1 MPPALRRRE
10 SCSGWLPP
18 EPFVI
23 GAFRLEDAAP
33 WGRNR
38 VEYTAF
44 FDLAGLP
51 PHQRI
56 LDCAAG
62 PSSFTAEMSRLDHL
76 VVATDPLYRL
86 PKEAI
91 KARIEAT
98 RAPMMAGLRAAAAR
112 FLWDDYG
119 TPEALEATRLSA
131 MKHFL
136 EDYEEGRDAGRYID
150 AALPALP
157 FEEGAFDLA
166 LCSHFLFLYAETLD
180 LDFHLA
186 SALELC
192 RVARQARIFPLLD
205 LEGRPSPHLAPL
217 LDALKVRGLAA
228 EVRAVGYEFQKGG
241 NQMLLIESP
250 RA

>member
-1 MPPALRRRE
+1 MA
-10 SCSGWLPP
+10 G
-18 EPFVI
+18 V
-23 GAFRLEDAAP
+23 FRLEDAAP

-44 FDLAGLP
+44 FDLAELP

-76 VVATDPLYRL
+76 VVAADPLYRW
-86 PKEAI
+86 PKETI
-91 KARIEAT
+91 KERIAAN
-98 RAPMMAGLRAAAAR
+98 RGPMMAGVRAAAER
-112 FLWDDYG
+112 FVWDDYG
-119 TPEALEATRLSA
+119 SPEALEATRLSA

-136 EDYEEGRDAGRYID
+136 EDYDEGRGAGRYLD

-157 FEEGAFDLA
+157 FEDGAFDLA
-166 LCSHFLFLYAETLD
+166 LCSHFLFLYAESFD

-192 RVARQARIFPLLD
+192 RVAREARIFPLLD
-205 LEGRPSPHLAPL
+205 LDGRRSPHLAPL
-217 LDALKVRGLAA
+217 LDALASRGLAT
-228 EVRAVGYEFQKGG
+228 EVRQVGYEFQKGG
-241 NQMLLIESP
+241 NQMLVIQE
-250 RA
+250 

>member
-1 MPPALRRRE
+1 MP
-10 SCSGWLPP
+10 GD
-18 EPFVI
+18 
-23 GAFRLEDAAP
+23 FRLEDAVP

-38 VEYTAF
+38 VEYTTF

-62 PSSFTAEMSRLDHL
+62 PSSFTTEMSRLDHL
-76 VVATDPLYRL
+76 VVAADPLYRW
-86 PKEAI
+86 PKETI
-91 KARIEAT
+91 KERIAAN
-98 RAPMMAGLRAAAAR
+98 RGPMMAGVRAAAER
-112 FLWDDYG
+112 FVWDDYG

-136 EDYEEGRDAGRYID
+136 EDYEEGRAAGRYLD
-150 AALPALP
+150 AALPELP
-157 FEEGAFDLA
+157 FEDAAFDLA
-166 LCSHFLFLYAETLD
+166 LCSHFLFLYGETFD
-180 LDFHLA
+180 FDFHLA

-217 LDALKVRGLAA
+217 LEALASRGLAA
-228 EVRAVGYEFQKGG
+228 EVREVGYQFQKGG
-241 NQMLLIESP
+241 NQMLVIQK
-250 RA
+250 